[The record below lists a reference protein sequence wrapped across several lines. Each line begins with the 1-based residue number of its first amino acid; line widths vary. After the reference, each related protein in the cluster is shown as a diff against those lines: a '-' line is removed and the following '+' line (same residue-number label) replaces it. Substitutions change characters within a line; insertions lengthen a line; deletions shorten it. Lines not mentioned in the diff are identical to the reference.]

1 MGLKN
6 LRRINKKKVRRK
18 NEITKQKKTIVKKNE
33 IR

>member
-18 NEITKQKKTIVKKNE
+18 NEITKQKKTIIKKNE
-33 IR
+33 IW